1 MKKIYYLLFLSIA
14 LIAWNVPSLA
24 QPNFTKQGPALDSY
38 IPKTL
43 PDGKGGKITISP
55 NYDSTIPT
63 PKQVL
68 GFDLGTRFVE
78 WADVLN
84 YMQALDTASDR
95 VSIQEAGMT
104 YENRRFIRVIITS
117 PANQQ
122 KLEQIRTEHL
132 KLADTS
138 ISKTLDI
145 AKMPLIMAIGG
156 SLHGNEASGVNSTL
170 VTAYFLAASQDA
182 TVKKMLDEMVLVLTP
197 GQNPDGI
204 NRFATWHNITGSY
217 NKISDNNM
225 REHKEPWPSS
235 RLNHYWADCNRDLLM
250 CHHPE
255 GRVAVETANHWMP
268 NVLIDLHEQGG
279 AGARFYHSPGAP
291 GRIHPCIPQANYPL
305 TEVIGKYVELQLKP
319 IPEAEPWS
327 GRGYD
332 KHYLG
337 KGAAYGDMLGAIGML
352 FEQAN
357 PKGFSREVKW
367 GTLTFEMGIRN
378 QTNGSL
384 AAMYGS
390 YLARTKLMEYQ
401 RDFFVKNANDINKSK
416 VKGYVFDTRGNRT
429 IAWHFIDL
437 MKKHQINVYRLN
449 KTVKEN
455 GMTFNSEDAYVIPF
469 ETKTYCK
476 LCGLWDDVT
485 EFEEKRVYDI
495 STWSFPRAFDLRHA
509 SLTDLKDLVGEKI
522 DPKFPEGKII
532 GEKSAK
538 AYIVEARELYS
549 YNILS
554 ALLKNGVE
562 VTIANKGFTA
572 GGKKFACGSAI
583 VAAENQPIDNEKLY
597 TILTEAARKNGVDVY
612 AVNETI
618 GADKVSGTAAVLPKV
633 ALMTGS
639 GVGASA
645 TGEIWNML
653 ETRFGL
659 MPARIDIGRLGS
671 TKGLSKYNVMIIASG
686 DIASSDKSALNKL
699 NKWVEKGGRLILTG
713 NSYRIAN
720 RAKLTTIG
728 TGAGPISKEH
738 AEKVKGVILQGELDI
753 TNPLAYGYEHTQ
765 IPLFKN
771 GVKSYDLSK
780 NPDAIVPLRYTDK
793 PYISGC
799 ISQNNLDRFAGTP
812 AACVAKYGEGQVVFF
827 VDNLNFRS
835 FWYATTKLFMNAVY
849 FGGLAN

>member
-1 MKKIYYLLFLSIA
+1 MKKIYYLLFCFVF
-14 LIAWNVPSLA
+14 IAWGGPCAA
-24 QPNFTKQGPALDSY
+24 QPNFAKQGPTLDSY

-43 PDGKGGKITISP
+43 PDGKGGEVAISA
-55 NYDSTIPT
+55 NYDSAIPT

-68 GFDLGTRFVE
+68 GFELGTRFVE

-84 YMQALDTASDR
+84 YMQALDAASDR
-95 VSIQEAGMT
+95 VSIEEAGLT

-117 PANQQ
+117 AGNQQ
-122 KLEQIRTEHL
+122 KLTQIRNEHL

-145 AKMPLIMAIGG
+145 AKMPLIMTIGG
-156 SLHGNEASGVNSTL
+156 SLHGGEASGANSTL

-182 TVKKMLDEMVLVLTP
+182 TIKKMLENVVLVLTP

-204 NRFATWHNITGSY
+204 NRFATWHNTTGSY
-217 NKISDNNM
+217 GNISDNNL

-255 GRVAVETANHWMP
+255 GRVAVETANNWMP
-268 NVLIDLHEQGG
+268 NVQIDLHEQGG

-291 GRIHPCIPQANYPL
+291 GRIHPCLPKENYPL
-305 TEVIGKYVELQLKP
+305 TQVIGKYVELQLTP
-319 IPEAEPWS
+319 IPEAKPWS

-337 KGAAYGDMLGAIGML
+337 KGAAYGDLLGAIGML

-367 GTLTFEMGIRN
+367 GTLTLEMGIRN
-378 QTNGSL
+378 QTNGCL

-390 YLARTKLMEYQ
+390 HLAHTKLMEYQ
-401 RDFFVKNANDINKSK
+401 REFFLKNADDINKSK
-416 VKGYVFDTRGNRT
+416 IKGYVFDTRGRRA

-437 MKKHQINVYRLN
+437 MKKHQINIYRL
-449 KTVKEN
+449 KQTVKEN

-476 LCGLWDDVT
+476 LKGLWDDVT

-509 SLTDLKDLVGEKI
+509 ALTDLNDLVGEKA
-522 DPKFPEGKII
+522 DPKFPEGKVI
-532 GEKSAK
+532 GEKTAK
-538 AYIVEARELYS
+538 TYVVEARELYS
-549 YNILS
+549 YNMLS
-554 ALLKNGVE
+554 ALLQNNVQ
-562 VTIANKGFTA
+562 VTLANKNFTV

-583 VAAENQPIDNEKLY
+583 VATENQPIGNEKIY
-597 TILTEAARKNGVDVY
+597 NILTNAARVNGVDVY
-612 AVNETI
+612 AVNENVNV
-618 GADKVSGTAAVLPKV
+618 DKVAGTSVVLPKI
-633 ALMTGS
+633 ALMIGN
-639 GVGASA
+639 GIASSA
-645 TGEIWNML
+645 SGEIWNML
-653 ETRFGL
+653 ERRYGL
-659 MPARIDIGRLGS
+659 YPARIDISRLGS
-671 TKGLSKYNVMIIASG
+671 IKDLDKYNVMIIASG
-686 DIASSDKSALNKL
+686 DIPSSGKAASKLKS
-699 NKWVEKGGRLILTG
+699 WVEQGGRLILTG

-720 RAKLTTIG
+720 RTKLTSIR

-738 AEKVKGVILQGELDI
+738 AEKVKGVILQSELDT
-753 TNPLAYGYEHTQ
+753 TNPLGYGYEHNH

-771 GVKSYDLSK
+771 GTRCFDLSQ
-780 NPDAIVPLRYTDK
+780 NSEAIIPLRYTDK
-793 PYISGC
+793 PYLSGC

-812 AACVAKYGEGQVVFF
+812 AACVVKCGDGQVIYFA
-827 VDNLNFRS
+827 DNLNFRS
-835 FWYATTKLFMNAVY
+835 FWYATTKIFMNAVY
-849 FGGLAN
+849 FGGLPN